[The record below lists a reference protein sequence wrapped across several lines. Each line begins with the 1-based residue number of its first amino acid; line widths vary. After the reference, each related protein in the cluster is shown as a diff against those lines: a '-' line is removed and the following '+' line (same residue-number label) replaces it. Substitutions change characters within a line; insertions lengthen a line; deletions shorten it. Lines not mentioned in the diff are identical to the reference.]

1 MCMGKWGGKVPTLHN
16 GADMGVL
23 GCAGSKG
30 AGQGADTVLTSM
42 VLVGHLSQWY
52 KWPTCPKGANLTR
65 TEHIEAAASALL
77 ICSALFLLL
86 SL

>member
-1 MCMGKWGGKVPTLHN
+1 MCMGKWGGKAPTLHN
-16 GADMGVL
+16 GAVMGVL

-30 AGQGADTVLTSM
+30 AEQGADTVLTSLG
-42 VLVGHLSQWY
+42 LVGQVSQGY
-52 KWPTCPKGANLTR
+52 KWDTCPKGANMNR
-65 TEHIEAAASALL
+65 TEHLEAAASALL